1 MAYVSTRRQ
10 KISGA
15 DNQTKNKSTDAYVS
29 ERRKKVQGIVDE
41 AAEQSESVKTAD
53 SGLTKIPYVSP
64 NKKAVQEKKD
74 TTRQK
79 QNVKESRLNEGSTP
93 TMSYALL
100 DNLKKAS
107 TIPTQ
112 KAAVTQKPF
121 TQTPIDQRLQIGGEA
136 TKNDNRS
143 YIGMNIIPAYKEDTG
158 LEKVGKGVV
167 NYGVGGALSLA
178 SNLAGSVGQ
187 AMMQT
192 VSNTDKAIKGEKLD
206 FSEKTLR
213 KDILPKQYDEALTNL
228 AKTGKGGALASQ
240 AIDMLINMGLD
251 PTTYIGG
258 GIVDDLSRA
267 GIMGKASKPSTEFV
281 KLVGE
286 RQQAILAKQA
296 AKTAKA
302 AVNSVDAPMANKAAG
317 IADDA
322 NIKQATSTID
332 TPTVNKVAGVEDT
345 VAVKPTQVVQPKI
358 EAEQVNTPTVN
369 KIAQNGVQEVAPK
382 TPSQQKYVEQV
393 TAKLPDDADGLSKK
407 IAELEAAKSVE
418 KDGHKL
424 LKINLQLFAAKK
436 KLDGLSKVY
445 SNTLKN
451 TDVIPQE
458 VKNLLDEDDFRYDPL
473 TEKQQ
478 LETAR
483 TKINADTDGEL
494 KRIQDLSRTEYNQDD
509 VNVGMELLHDLSNKK
524 DLTADEIANIRKTA
538 KGVSQAGRTQ
548 GRGVQAFAK
557 YTRTKEGVIASTQ
570 KVVDKVEDGIK
581 NTNPK
586 LMDKVKKEAEEIF
599 NKAKREG
606 KKADYDKILSQ
617 VKRKYNVPDLTDGD
631 IKAIADYMD
640 KYKSAMPGSRE
651 AKEAWYKVMQIMS
664 NKIPPTLVD
673 KFRGLQRVSYLLN
686 PKTLLVRN
694 PTGNVVMNIAE
705 TIKDLPG
712 AMVDKVTSA
721 VRKSDRTT
729 ALPSV
734 GRLRAQFK
742 GAKSGLGEALKDIKA
757 GVDTS
762 PTIGMLEMPRRDVFS
777 NNNLIGKA
785 LNKADKL
792 VGQMLQLGDRP
803 FYTAAYDERISDL
816 LKLGKTKEVTQEMMD
831 AANDYALER
840 VFQNDSGIAQVFKAL
855 KTPPAK
861 APQGLKDAWGFIV
874 NGVIPF
880 SKTPANILNKLLE
893 YSPAGLAKAIG
904 HGAYSKAGKT
914 VFNQKY
920 FVDNIARG
928 LTGTGLAT
936 LGYTMAS
943 KGLIKG
949 KADSDKDVA
958 ALERLMGINS
968 YSFVIDGKSYT
979 FDWAQPVGSVLAAG
993 ADAYYSGMNKDN
1005 FSEQLNAALQ
1015 GYGNTF
1021 FNQSMMQS
1029 LTRFLNT
1036 YNPISGVVSSVTG
1049 TANIVTPT
1057 FGAQVAKTIDPYVR
1071 DTSADTG
1078 IGETVNKQLVRIPG
1092 LSMTLP
1098 KKIDTLGQE
1107 QKQSQGRGIMAR
1119 AVEQFVS
1126 PGYFGDTEKS
1136 NETMKKIYEI
1146 YKATDE
1152 KAVFPKLAPESFS
1165 RTVKGEKET
1174 VKLTAEQKREWQ
1186 KISGDFYSKNF
1197 THRIKDRPDDE
1208 ARAKALKKLADDAY
1222 DFAKKKMFPK

>member
-1 MAYVSTRRQ
+1 MRQWSNKKQTTSTRPW
-10 KISGA
+10 
-15 DNQTKNKSTDAYVS
+15 NKT
-29 ERRKKVQGIVDE
+29 
-41 AAEQSESVKTAD
+41 
-53 SGLTKIPYVSP
+53 
-64 NKKAVQEKKD
+64 EKKPL
-74 TTRQK
+74 K
-79 QNVKESRLNEGSTP
+79 KNEEFKESRLDEGSKP
-93 TMSYALL
+93 TMSYALS

-107 TIPTQ
+107 TLPT
-112 KAAVTQKPF
+112 KLVTQKPTVQKPS
-121 TQTPIDQRLQIGGEA
+121 TQTPIDTSRYNVVGQNL
-136 TKNDNRS
+136 
-143 YIGMNIIPAYKEDTG
+143 IPVYKEDTG
-158 LEKVGKGVV
+158 LAKVGKDIV
-167 NYGVGGALSLA
+167 NYG
-178 SNLAGSVGQ
+178 AGTAIRIANAVPQ

-192 VSNTDKAIKGEKLD
+192 VSNIGNAVEGKPLD
-206 FSEKTLR
+206 WSERSLR
-213 KDILPKQYDEALTNL
+213 NDILPPAYDKALRSL
-228 AKTGKGGALASQ
+228 AETGKGGAIASQ
-240 AIDMLINMGLD
+240 AIDMLISAGLD

-267 GIMGKASKPSTEFV
+267 GVMGKASKPSTEFV

-286 RQQAILAKQA
+286 RQQAMLAKN
-296 AKTAKA
+296 T
-302 AVNSVDAPMANKAAG
+302 V
-317 IADDA
+317 
-322 NIKQATSTID
+322 KQ
-332 TPTVNKVAGVEDT
+332 VAGVADDIKAEQPI
-345 VAVKPTQVVQPKI
+345 AQPTQAVQPKI
-358 EAEQVNTPTVN
+358 EAEQVNTPKLSNEEIAKQRVQEVARQAEENHKKKAVQPKPVPEEQTIRRTIAAADGTAETEAQSMKVN
-369 KIAQNGVQEVAPK
+369 TPTANEVVQNGVQDVTTPNVETLAKTADVTDYSPK
-382 TPSQQKYVEQV
+382 TTAQKKYVEQV
-393 TAKLPDDADGLSKK
+393 TARLPDTEDELGKMVV
-407 IAELEAAKSVE
+407 ELENAKSVE

-436 KLDGLSKVY
+436 KLEGLSKVY

-451 TDVIPQE
+451 TDAIPQE

-483 TKINADTDGEL
+483 TKINADAEGEL
-494 KRIQDLSRTEYNQDD
+494 KRIQDLSRTQYNQDD
-509 VNVGMELLHDLSNKK
+509 VNVGMELLHDLSNKT
-524 DLTADEIANIRKTA
+524 DLSDTDIANIRKTA

-570 KVVDKVEDGIK
+570 KVVDKIEDGIK
-581 NTNPK
+581 KTNPK
-586 LMDKVKKEAEEIF
+586 LMDKVKKEAGEIF
-599 NKAKREG
+599 DKAKKEG
-606 KKADYDKILSQ
+606 KEADYDKILSQ

-640 KYKSAMPGSRE
+640 KYKSAIPGSRE

-686 PKTLLVRN
+686 PKTLLIRN
-694 PTGNVVMNIAE
+694 PTGNVIMNIAE

-721 VRKSDRTT
+721 IRKSDRTT
-729 ALPSV
+729 ALPSA
-734 GRLRAQFK
+734 GRLKAQLK
-742 GAKSGLGEALKDIKA
+742 GGGEGLGEALKDIKA

-762 PTIGMLEMPRRDVFS
+762 PTVGMLEMPRRDVFD
-777 NNNLIGKA
+777 NNKLLGRA

-803 FYTAAYDERISDL
+803 FYQAAYDERISDL

-831 AANDYALER
+831 MANDYALER

-861 APQGLKDAWGFIV
+861 APQGLKDAWGFIM
-874 NGVIPF
+874 NGIIPF

-928 LTGTGLAT
+928 LTGTGLAL
-936 LGYTMAS
+936 LGYAAAS
-943 KGLIKG
+943 KGIIKG
-949 KADSDKDVA
+949 KTDSDKDVA

-968 YSFVIDGKSYT
+968 YSFVVDGKSYT

-1036 YNPISGVVSSVTG
+1036 YNPISGVVNSALN
-1049 TANIVTPT
+1049 TANIITPT
-1057 FGAQVAKTIDPYVR
+1057 LGSQVAKTIDPYVR

-1078 IGETVNKQLVRIPG
+1078 IGETVNKQLARIPG

-1107 QKQSQGRGIMAR
+1107 QKQSQGRGTLAR
-1119 AVEQFVS
+1119 AFEQFIS
-1126 PGYFGDTEKS
+1126 PGYFGDTEKA
-1136 NETMKKIYEI
+1136 NVTMKRIYNV
-1146 YKATDE
+1146 YKATDD
-1152 KAVFPKLAPESFS
+1152 KTVFPKLAPDDFTREGN
-1165 RTVKGEKET
+1165 K

-1186 KISGDFYSKNF
+1186 KISGKYYSDNF
-1197 THRIKDRPDDE
+1197 NKRIDGKSNNE

-1222 DFAKKKMFPK
+1222 EYAKKELF